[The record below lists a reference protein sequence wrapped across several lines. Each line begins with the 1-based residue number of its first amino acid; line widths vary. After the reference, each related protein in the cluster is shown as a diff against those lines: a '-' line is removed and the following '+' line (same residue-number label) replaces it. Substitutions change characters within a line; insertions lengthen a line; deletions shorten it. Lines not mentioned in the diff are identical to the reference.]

1 MAVQTLV
8 QWGIGLLVVLII
20 ARFCY
25 QEFKG
30 IKNVKEDKKEI
41 MAEEK
46 KVKVYW
52 EK

>member
-25 QEFKG
+25 QEIKG
-30 IKNVKEDKKEI
+30 IKNTKNDKKGVI
-41 MAEEK
+41 AEEK
-46 KVKVYW
+46 KVRAYW